1 MFHQS
6 LLFFQRKTYLCERID
21 IMFETVT
28 QNLIDFIAK
37 SPSCYHVIQNFRTM
51 LLEHGF
57 TELLESQPWKLE
69 AQKNYFVVRADAS
82 ILAFQIPSAHFK
94 NFQIVSSH
102 SDSPSFKIKEKE
114 ELLVDGHYVE
124 LNAEKYGGML
134 CAPWFDRPLSIAGRA
149 IVKNGTALETRLI
162 NIDRDLVMIPNVAI
176 HMNRQINDGYS
187 YHAQKDMIPLFG
199 EEIAKG
205 TFLQMVAEN
214 AAVPQEDLLAT
225 DLFLYNRVPGT
236 IWGANREFF
245 SSTKLDDLQCAYTS
259 MIAFLESGNKDSVSV
274 CCVFDNEEVGSSTK
288 QGADSTFLS
297 DTLERINSCLGRSS
311 EQYKMAIASSFM
323 ISADNAHAVHPH
335 HMDKADPTNRPY
347 MNHGPV
353 IKFNANQKY
362 TTDAISAAIFKQ
374 LCERAEIPYQTFA
387 NHSDQPGGSTLGNI
401 SNAHVSLNTVD
412 IGLAQLAMHSPYET
426 AGTKDSWYMIQV
438 LKEFYNTHIGTAG
451 NGTYSFT

>member
-1 MFHQS
+1 
-6 LLFFQRKTYLCERID
+6 
-21 IMFETVT
+21 MFETTT

-37 SPSCYHVIQNFRTM
+37 CPSCYHAIQNFRE
-51 LLEHGF
+51 LLTDHGF
-57 TELLESQPWKLE
+57 TELLESQSWELKE
-69 AQKNYFVVRADAS
+69 NGTYFVVRADSS
-82 ILAFQIPSAHFK
+82 IIAFKVPSGDFA
-94 NFQIVSSH
+94 NFQIVASH
-102 SDSPSFKIKEKE
+102 SDSPSFKIKENE

-134 CAPWFDRPLSIAGRA
+134 CAPWFDRPLSVAGRA
-149 IVKNGTALETRLI
+149 IVKNGNALETRLV

-176 HMNRQINDGYS
+176 HMNRQINDGYT

-199 EEIAKG
+199 DETAKG
-205 TFLQMVAEN
+205 TFMNMIAEN
-214 AAVPQEDLLAT
+214 VNAKKAEVLGT

-245 SSTKLDDLQCAYTS
+245 SSTRLDDLQCAYTS
-259 MIAFLESGNKDSVSV
+259 MMAFLESGNADTVSV

-297 DTLERINSCLGRSS
+297 DILERINSCMGRTG
-311 EQYKMAIASSFM
+311 EQYKMAVASSFM

-335 HMDKADPTNRPY
+335 HMDKADPTNRPH

-362 TTDAISAAIFKQ
+362 TTDAISAAIFKSI
-374 LCERAEIPYQTFA
+374 CEKAEVPYQTFA

-401 SNAHVSLNTVD
+401 ANAHVSLNTVD

-426 AGTKDSWYMIQV
+426 AGTKDTWYMIQV
-438 LKEFYNTHIGTAG
+438 LKEFYNTHIFTTGSG
-451 NGTYSFT
+451 IYSLD